1 MIRYCIK
8 KWNENKE
15 KLREFLKMQ
24 KGLYQCEYLD
34 LVIAVVEHV
43 LNPSDNDYDFKW
55 DSKNI
60 TMIDNGDYQG
70 TLLFL
75 IPQDTYQPYEYDY
88 LITYVNYGSCSGCDT
103 LMSIQSSEIC
113 DEDYLT
119 DEQVKD
125 YMVLCKD
132 ILTNIKKPYNGGWRN
147 EELFNEIIME

>member
-8 KWNENKE
+8 KWDENKE

-24 KGLYQCEYLD
+24 KGLYPCGYLD

-103 LMSIQSSEIC
+103 LMFIQSSGIC

-119 DEQVKD
+119 DKQVED

-132 ILTNIKKPYNGGWRN
+132 ILTNIKKT
-147 EELFNEIIME
+147 L

>member
-8 KWNENKE
+8 KWDENKE
-15 KLREFLKMQ
+15 KLKEFLKTQ

-34 LVIAVVEHV
+34 LVIAVVEHI
-43 LNPSDNDYDFKW
+43 LNPSDNGYDFEW
-55 DSKNI
+55 DSKHI

-75 IPQDTYQPYEYDY
+75 IPRDTYQPCEYDY
-88 LITYVNYGSCSGCDT
+88 LITYVDYGSCSGCDT
-103 LMSIQSSEIC
+103 LMSIQSSRIC

-132 ILTNIKKPYNGGWRN
+132 ILTNIKKPYNRWRN